1 MTFNIKSAVRGLD
14 KVAAVTRSAQP
25 DIVALQEVDHA
36 SRRSRGLDQ
45 TAALAARTGLG
56 YGTHFRTT
64 DLRGGGYGIALLSRF
79 PLESTVQRALPVPRG
94 AEPRTVAHGLVQV
107 AGRGVSVYATHLIPQ
122 PYTSATR
129 ARQSE
134 VISGLLADDPRPRLL
149 MGDLND
155 LPDSLS
161 VRLLR
166 RELTDAF
173 VASGRGP
180 GETFPM
186 PRPFSMAVRLDY
198 VLASQAF
205 LPLCSEVLRV
215 NASDHY
221 PLLAHLR
228 LTGLQGRTCHGA
240 RVSRRRRSG
249 LRAASGRCRAPGRR
263 RCPQPDRD
271 PYESGK
277 VGQSCELCGV
287 RSLGGASRA
296 ERQFEH
302 GAWPGQE
309 QQPCQLVGEPAEDV
323 DRGGPGGQ
331 RQGGAKDEHD
341 QRRGRCG
348 S

>member
-25 DIVALQEVDHA
+25 DIVALQEVDNS
-36 SRRSRGLDQ
+36 SRRSKGLDQ
-45 TAALAARTGLG
+45 TAALAERTGLAH
-56 YGTHFRTT
+56 GTHFRTT

-79 PLESTVQRALPVPRG
+79 PLESPVQRPLPVPRG
-94 AEPRTVAHGLVQV
+94 AEPRTVAHALVQV
-107 AGRGVSVYATHLIPQ
+107 AGREVSVYATHLIPQ
-122 PYTSATR
+122 PYTSASR

-134 VISGLLADDPRPRLL
+134 VIAGLLADDPRPRLL

-166 RELTDAF
+166 RQLTDAF

-180 GETFPM
+180 GGTFPL

-198 VLASQAF
+198 VLASQSF

-228 LTGLQGRTCHGA
+228 PTWSAGA
-240 RVSRRRRSG
+240 
-249 LRAASGRCRAPGRR
+249 
-263 RCPQPDRD
+263 
-271 PYESGK
+271 
-277 VGQSCELCGV
+277 
-287 RSLGGASRA
+287 
-296 ERQFEH
+296 
-302 GAWPGQE
+302 
-309 QQPCQLVGEPAEDV
+309 
-323 DRGGPGGQ
+323 
-331 RQGGAKDEHD
+331 D
-341 QRRGRCG
+341 Q
-348 S
+348 